1 MNLDSCEIRRLS
13 LVLPSYCVVES
24 RVFVHY
30 NVVSF
35 LLTASVMF
43 KFADQQTVRRVVRAL
58 PPVGV
63 GTYYGIPQTRYAC
76 FGMFVCWLEFYLF
89 ACFCIS
95 WFLMWTSFS
104 GRHHCTLPASCSKNP
119 PWRIVGRK
127 EKCRI
132 FSTSCSWT
140 PSPVSR
146 LSSSNPH
153 VLFPWLTSKSG
164 WRKRMPLFFAW
175 SGCLKLVHW
184 CLVWNLFSCVR
195 TDDSETLY
203 VTQKSDLTSKFFG
216 SKIIDVQF

>member
-95 WFLMWTSFS
+95 WFLM
-104 GRHHCTLPASCSKNP
+104 
-119 PWRIVGRK
+119 
-127 EKCRI
+127 
-132 FSTSCSWT
+132 
-140 PSPVSR
+140 
-146 LSSSNPH
+146 
-153 VLFPWLTSKSG
+153 
-164 WRKRMPLFFAW
+164 
-175 SGCLKLVHW
+175 
-184 CLVWNLFSCVR
+184 
-195 TDDSETLY
+195 
-203 VTQKSDLTSKFFG
+203 
-216 SKIIDVQF
+216 